1 MRNPKFETVVKE
13 FCRKAYY
20 KIKNA
25 LESNLNRESVLDTII
40 SDDALNE
47 ILEKIDFD
55 CKHYRIKL
63 QAKRCL
69 EIIAISLLLNPPNY
83 KSLVNNFR
91 NKTNLSEQRSY
102 GVIRQYIPILGEV
115 IPELDVHQWLP
126 KHHRKPYTYEYIQ
139 ELVRNVG
146 LKKSG
151 IAGTVLTSKEEYEKT
166 IKTHNP
172 SHTPIEVFC
181 NIKSHKPW
189 KVTPNNLSRGKWCR
203 MCYIENMKL
212 RYEDIQQ
219 LAKRIGMEKI
229 GIPGTLLTSK
239 VEFKKLTKNQKPS
252 RTKLEFSCNVKGH
265 KSWKTSHNLI
275 KNKKWCPECAG
286 GYHEAIARWYIEQI
300 FGIKFP
306 ITRLRDII
314 PNYSGLMHYD
324 GYAEV
329 KIDRKK
335 IKTAFEY
342 NGRQH
347 YEFPNQFHKTI
358 EEFMKR
364 LEYDFKKDKIAK
376 NNDIFLLIIPYTI
389 TPENMQNYI
398 VKEFEA
404 KIRIKLPK
412 LPKFNHQNRFIQST
426 ILNNFL

>member
-1 MRNPKFETVVKE
+1 MKNPKFETVVKE

-126 KHHRKPYTYEYIQ
+126 KHHRKPYAYEDIR
-139 ELVRNVG
+139 ELARNIG
-146 LKKSG
+146 LEKSG
-151 IAGTVLTSKEEYEKT
+151 VSGTVLTPKDEYEKS
-166 IKTHNP
+166 IKTQNP
-172 SHTPIEVFC
+172 AHTHIVITC
-181 NIKSHKPW
+181 NIVGHKPW
-189 KVTPNNLSRGKWCR
+189 KITPNNLSRGRWCR

-212 RYEDIQQ
+212 RYKDIQQ
-219 LAKRIGMEKI
+219 LAKDIGMEKI

-239 VEFKKLTKNQKPS
+239 DEFMILTENQKPS
-252 RTKLEFSCNVKGH
+252 HTKLEFSCNIKGH
-265 KSWKTSHNLI
+265 KSWKTTYNHI

-286 GYHEAIARWYIEQI
+286 GYHEAIARWYLEQI
-300 FGIKFP
+300 FGIMFP
-306 ITRLRDII
+306 TTRLRDII
-314 PNYSGLMHYD
+314 PNYSGLMHFD
-324 GYAEV
+324 GYAE
-329 KIDRKK
+329 ITLERKK

-342 NGRQH
+342 NGKQH

-358 EEFMKR
+358 KEFMKR
-364 LEYDFKKDKIAK
+364 LEYDFKKEEIAK
-376 NNDIFLLIIPYTI
+376 NNNIILIIIPYTI
-389 TPENMQNYI
+389 IPENMQNYI
-398 VKEFEA
+398 VKEFES
-404 KIRIKLPK
+404 KTEIELPK
-412 LPKFNHQNRFIQST
+412 LPKFNHQNRFVQST
-426 ILNNFL
+426 TLNNFL